1 MNDTISRFTAA
12 GVPGTR
18 SDNAA
23 ALEQMQAVFAR
34 MREETRREPE
44 VDRATREARLDA
56 LGRVLRDDAE
66 AWVQAIDADFGHRSA
81 HETRLAEL
89 FPCNDAV
96 RHARRHVGAWM
107 RPQSVTPSLWFR
119 PARAKIL
126 PQPLGVVG
134 VVVPWNY
141 PLLLSISPLA
151 GALAAGNR
159 VMVKMSELAPRCGE
173 LLARR
178 VAQHFPDGS
187 VAVVRGDAEV
197 GAAFSRLPFDHLFF
211 TGSTAV
217 GQQVMRAAAENLTPV
232 TLELGGKSPAIV
244 GAGYPLAHAA
254 ERILAGKLLN
264 GGQSCIAPDYLL
276 LPAGQEEAFLA
287 QARAVVARLHPD
299 LANSPDY
306 SSIIDQRHF
315 RRLTGLIE
323 EAQAQGARVCPLSGV
338 APDAARRRLPPVALL
353 QVSDAMRVMR
363 DEIFGPVLPIVP
375 YRSLDEAIAYVNARP
390 RPLALYLFSQDRGAQ
405 ERVLQGT
412 VAGGVTLNDTMLH
425 ITQENL
431 PFGGVGASGMGQ
443 YHGHEGFRT
452 FSKLKPVFLQSRLN
466 GMSMFNPPYGRLMER
481 MTALI
486 SR

>member
-1 MNDTISRFTAA
+1 MTDTTSRYTAA
-12 GVPGTR
+12 G
-18 SDNAA
+18 AA
-23 ALEQMQAVFAR
+23 DESLAAIERMQAVFAR
-34 MREETRREPE
+34 MREETRRDPE

-56 LGRVLRDDAE
+56 LARLLSDDPE
-66 AWVQAIDADFGHRSA
+66 AWVAAIDADFGHRSA

-89 FPCNDAV
+89 FPCRDAL

-107 RPQSVTPSLWFR
+107 RPQAVAPSLWFR

-134 VVVPWNY
+134 IVVPWNY
-141 PLLLSISPLA
+141 PLLLSISPMA
-151 GALAAGNR
+151 AALAAGNR
-159 VMVKMSELAPRCGE
+159 VMVKMSELSPRSGE
-173 LLARR
+173 RLAQL

-187 VAVVRGDAEV
+187 VAVVLGDAEV
-197 GAAFSRLPFDHLFF
+197 GAAFSRLPFDHLLF

-217 GQQVMRAAAENLTPV
+217 GQHVMRAAAENLTPV

-244 GAGYPLAHAA
+244 DAGYPLARAA
-254 ERILAGKLLN
+254 ERILAGKLIN
-264 GGQSCIAPDYLL
+264 GGQSCIAPDYVL

-287 QARAVVARLHPD
+287 EAQAVVARFHPD

-306 SSIIDQRHF
+306 TSIVDERHF
-315 RRLTGLIE
+315 RRLSGLIE
-323 EAQAQGARVCPLSGV
+323 EAQALGAQVRPLSAV
-338 APDAARRRLPPVALL
+338 AADALRRRLPPVALL

-363 DEIFGPVLPIVP
+363 DEIFGPLLPIVT

-390 RPLALYLFSQDRGAQ
+390 RPLALYFFSQDRAAQ
-405 ERVLQGT
+405 QRVLQGT

-431 PFGGVGASGMGQ
+431 PFGGVGPSGMGQ
-443 YHGHEGFRT
+443 YHGYEGFRT

>member
-1 MNDTISRFTAA
+1 MNYTTSRTDTAGIGGATAA
-12 GVPGTR
+12 AIER
-18 SDNAA
+18 
-23 ALEQMQAVFAR
+23 MQTVFAR
-34 MREETRREPE
+34 MREATRRDPE

-56 LGRVLRDDAE
+56 LARVLRDDAE

-89 FPCNDAV
+89 FPCHDAL
-96 RHARRHVGAWM
+96 RHTRRHLGAWM
-107 RPQSVTPSLWFR
+107 RPQSVAPSLWFR
-119 PARAKIL
+119 PARARIL

-134 VVVPWNY
+134 IVVPWNY

-151 GALAAGNR
+151 AALAAGNR
-159 VMVKMSELAPRCGE
+159 VMVKMSELSPRCGE

-178 VAQHFPDGS
+178 IAQAFPDG
-187 VAVVRGDAEV
+187 AIEVVLGDAEV
-197 GAAFSRLPFDHLFF
+197 GAAFSRLPFDHLLF

-232 TLELGGKSPAIV
+232 TLELGGKSPVIV
-244 GAGYPLAHAA
+244 DAGYPLERAA
-254 ERILAGKLLN
+254 ERILAGKLIN
-264 GGQSCIAPDYLL
+264 AGQSCIAPDYVL
-276 LPAGQEEAFLA
+276 LPAGQEAAFLA
-287 QARAVVARLHPD
+287 AARAVVARFHPD
-299 LANSPDY
+299 LASSPDY
-306 SSIIDQRHF
+306 SSIIDARHF
-315 RRLTGLIE
+315 ARLNGLVE
-323 EAQAQGARVCPLSGV
+323 EAQSLGAQVHPLSNA
-338 APDAARRRLPPVALL
+338 APDATRRRLPPVALL

-363 DEIFGPVLPIVP
+363 DEIFGPVLPIVA
-375 YRSLDEAIAYVNARP
+375 YRSLDEAVAYVNDRP

-405 ERVLQGT
+405 QRVLQGT

-431 PFGGVGASGMGQ
+431 PFGGVGPSGMGQ

-452 FSKLKPVFLQSRLN
+452 FSKFKPVFLQSRLN

-486 SR
+486 TR

>member
-1 MNDTISRFTAA
+1 MNDTISRYDAPVASPAA
-12 GVPGTR
+12 I
-18 SDNAA
+18 
-23 ALEQMQAVFAR
+23 EQMQAVFGR
-34 MREETRREPE
+34 MREATRRDPE

-56 LGRVLRDDAE
+56 LARILRDDSE

-89 FPCNDAV
+89 FPCTDAL
-96 RHARRHVGAWM
+96 RHARRQVGAWM
-107 RPQSVTPSLWFR
+107 RPKAVSPSLWFR

-134 VVVPWNY
+134 IVVPWNY
-141 PLLLSISPLA
+141 PLLLSISPMA
-151 GALAAGNR
+151 AALAAGNR
-159 VMVKMSELAPRCGE
+159 VMVKMSELSPRCGE

-178 VAQHFPDGS
+178 VAAHFPDGS
-187 VAVVRGDAEV
+187 VAVVLGDAEV

-217 GQQVMRAAAENLTPV
+217 GQHVMRAAADNLTPV

-244 GAGYPLAHAA
+244 GADYPLAKAA
-254 ERILAGKLLN
+254 ERILAGKLIN
-264 GGQSCIAPDYLL
+264 SGQSCIAPDYVL

-287 QARAVVARLHPD
+287 EARAVVARFHPD
-299 LANSPDY
+299 LAQSPDY
-306 SSIIDQRHF
+306 SSIVDERHF
-315 RRLTGLIE
+315 RRLSGLIE
-323 EAQAQGARVCPLSGV
+323 EAQALGAQVRPLSDA

-353 QVSDAMRVMR
+353 QVGDAMRLMR
-363 DEIFGPVLPIVP
+363 EEIFGPVLPILP

-390 RPLALYLFSQDRGAQ
+390 RPLALYLFSHERSAQ
-405 ERVLQGT
+405 QRVLQGT

-431 PFGGVGASGMGQ
+431 PFGGVGPSGMGQ

-452 FSKLKPVFLQSRLN
+452 FSKFKPVFLQSRLN
-466 GMSMFNPPYGRLMER
+466 GMAMFNPPYGRLMER
-481 MTALI
+481 MTALLT
-486 SR
+486 R